1 VVAMTQAPLY
11 STIPTH
17 YDERKAAA
25 AAGFFLKYS
34 PDARMKYI
42 RLLKLLYLADRE
54 AWKRYGRPITGDE
67 YMAWVRGPV
76 LLATYTLI
84 KAEDEEAPT
93 TTVWH
98 QTVERVGQNDVRLRN
113 EPNYG
118 PLSDA
123 EMEILE
129 TVHQEN
135 RNTGTWEIV
144 ENLHQSLPEWKPPV
158 GWRNEVRP
166 ENAIRPETILEVV
179 GRKDKIKDVRADME
193 ELEAFQ
199 KLLGAR

>member
-1 VVAMTQAPLY
+1 MTQEPLY

-25 AAGFFLKYS
+25 AAAFFLKS
-34 PDARMKYI
+34 APNARMKYI

-67 YMAWVRGPV
+67 YMGWVRGPV
-76 LLATYTLI
+76 LVTTYTLI
-84 KAEDEEAPT
+84 RAEDEEAPT

-98 QTVERVGQNDVRLRN
+98 QFVQRVGENDVRLRN
-113 EPNYG
+113 DPDYG

-129 TVHQEN
+129 SVHQEN
-135 RNTGTWEIV
+135 RNTGTWEIIDD
-144 ENLHQSLPEWKPPV
+144 LHASLPEWKPPL
-158 GWRNEVRP
+158 GWRNEIRA
-166 ENAIRPETILEVV
+166 ENAIRPEKILEAV
-179 GRKDKIKDVRADME
+179 GRAGQIKDVQKDLE

-199 KLLGAR
+199 KLLGVR